1 MEVDLDLATGFR
13 PIAGSMSSNDPIT
26 ADRNKE
32 RLRAALP
39 AAETKRWSCRRKA
52 AVVVAV
58 RAGVLG
64 RQEACERYLLSPE
77 ELAAWET
84 GSARTER
91 HSGAA
96 RHASADLPRLSA
108 QKSAQ
113 QKAVRIP
120 CRTGNCREEIAL
132 QPRSKPEN
140 RFISDI
146 NDPARAPA
154 GGSGREALTNS

>member
-13 PIAGSMSSNDPIT
+13 PIAGSMPSNDPIT

-32 RLRAALP
+32 RLLAGLP

-84 GSARTER
+84 ALDQNGIPGLRVTRLQIYRGSPLRKR
-91 HSGAA
+91 
-96 RHASADLPRLSA
+96 P
-108 QKSAQ
+108 
-113 QKAVRIP
+113 
-120 CRTGNCREEIAL
+120 
-132 QPRSKPEN
+132 
-140 RFISDI
+140 
-146 NDPARAPA
+146 
-154 GGSGREALTNS
+154 